1 MFCIYSEGLKK
12 KSWVGL
18 PWQQGRGIYL
28 FIALSLQFESFPK
41 DSKN

>member
-1 MFCIYSEGLKK
+1 MFRIYSEGLKK